1 VGKTVVEFD
10 GESRRQL
17 TRAIYIYRGLGTLS
31 RLRGGLIRTTY
42 FREITTYFREIIVCT
57 KRGVAEAFRG
67 STPDISATSKALPP
81 LVIFKGKSV

>member
-10 GESRRQL
+10 RESRRQL

-31 RLRGGLIRTTY
+31 RLRGGLIRTTH
-42 FREITTYFREIIVCT
+42 FREIITYFREIIVCT

-67 STPDISATSKALPP
+67 LTPDNN
-81 LVIFKGKSV
+81 

>member
-10 GESRRQL
+10 RESRRQL

-67 STPDISATSKALPP
+67 LTPDI
-81 LVIFKGKSV
+81 